1 VNFRLPAPAPVQQ
14 EGVILGQWLANFR
27 AKEQTEAE
35 QAAEYKAAEEAR
47 SLAALQARKESP
59 PVPVQ
64 HPEGWRVM
72 PVVYRATSPDDV
84 LELWVAEGA
93 EFGWF
98 TVRTSVQLI
107 RERSC
112 VKLRIKN
119 ACALY
124 EVLEVLRRLVKLERK
139 RGGEGG
145 LPVRLASVGV
155 QSLRGP
161 ALDRDDPRLHAMLD
175 LLRYALAQGAMT
187 STFRLGRSSTDLS
200 DTRVAL
206 ENLELTHTP
215 AYTVLRAVIDFE
227 GNQRVTKE
235 TEGRP
240 GEM

>member
-1 VNFRLPAPAPVQQ
+1 MNFRLPAPAPVQQ
-14 EGVILGQWLANFR
+14 EGVIFGQWLANFR

-35 QAAEYKAAEEAR
+35 QAAGYKAAEEAR
-47 SLAALQARKESP
+47 SFAALQARKESP

-98 TVRTSVQLI
+98 TVRTSVQLVLA
-107 RERSC
+107 RSC

-119 ACALY
+119 VCALY

-145 LPVRLASVGV
+145 LPARLV
-155 QSLRGP
+155 QSRRGP

-215 AYTVLRAVIDFE
+215 AYTVLRTVIDFE